1 MQTKIKKQRVRGRI
15 RSRDRYLNLKNVKPK
30 YSALDHSAIVVDEN
44 WYPNG
49 LYILLG
55 VEY

>member
-15 RSRDRYLNLKNVKPK
+15 RSRDRYLNLKNLKPK